1 MNKQDTRKTAPAK
14 APQAFDAT
22 DKPVQSCSG
31 SNRKSGTP
39 VAHQI
44 PKAFQGTGNKLSPKF
59 WMDHVFKKKND
70 RGEESSNYSMRVG
83 FKKKRLS
90 FSLRT
95 SNKDMAARL
104 AAGIYQDL
112 LLLGVDAALA
122 KHCPQEQKEEKVA
135 TIGDYIAAAK
145 VVMDVRPASFAGY
158 AASLRRIA
166 GDILN
171 KKRSRQAKIAAKNAT
186 KEEID
191 NASLEILTPNAVQ
204 AWRLA
209 FVARVGRN
217 PKLARA
223 ARITSN
229 SFLRNAKSLF
239 SPKTIKFLSSLRLP
253 DPVPFTGVEM
263 FPRESMR
270 YHSKIDAGEIMRNAR
285 AELSESRPE
294 VFHVLLLAV
303 ACGLRRGEID
313 SLTWAD
319 INFKERKIH
328 IDFSEHGELKTED
341 SAGAVDMDDTTA
353 QLLQAYRAKMEA
365 KAEDFVIPAYKAGPG
380 DMSREWGNRYR
391 TGATFEKA
399 CAWLRANGVD
409 SNKPIHTLRKEAGS
423 IIATRDGIFAA
434 STFLRHSDIAVTAR
448 YYADKK
454 TKTTI
459 DMASLLALPEAAATS
474 NVVDLH
480 AKKPVPKQKAR
491 RTA

>member
-1 MNKQDTRKTAPAK
+1 MNKQEAPK
-14 APQAFDAT
+14 AASVKDSEAFSHSEQT
-22 DKPVQSCSG
+22 G
-31 SNRKSGTP
+31 SNTHTRQQKSGTP

-59 WMDHVFKKKND
+59 WLDHVFKKKND

-95 SNKDMAARL
+95 TNKDMAARL

-112 LLLGVDAALA
+112 LLLGVDATLA
-122 KHCPQEQKEEKVA
+122 KHSPQDQREEKVA
-135 TIGDYIAAAK
+135 TIGEYIAAAK
-145 VVMDVRPASFAGY
+145 AVMDVRPASFAAY

-171 KKRSRQAKIAAKNAT
+171 KKRARRARIAAKNAT
-186 KEEID
+186 KAEID
-191 NASLEILTPNAVQ
+191 KASLAVLTPTAVQ

-209 FVARVGRN
+209 FVARAGRN
-217 PKLARA
+217 AKLARA
-223 ARITSN
+223 ARISSN
-229 SFLRNAKSLF
+229 SFVRNAKSLF
-239 SPKTIKFLSSLRLP
+239 SPKVVKFLTTLRLP
-253 DPVPFTGVEM
+253 EPVPFAGVEM
-263 FPRESMR
+263 FARESMR
-270 YHSKIDAGEIMRNAR
+270 YHSKIDAGELMRQAR
-285 AELSESRPE
+285 AELAESKPE
-294 VFHVLLLAV
+294 IFHVLLLAV
-303 ACGLRRGEID
+303 GCGLRRGEID

-319 INFKERKIH
+319 INFKDRQIH
-328 IDFSEHGELKTED
+328 IDFSEYGELKTED
-341 SAGAVDMDDTTA
+341 SRGVVDMDGTTA
-353 QLLQAYRAKMEA
+353 QLLQGYRAKMEA
-365 KAEDFVIPAYKAGPG
+365 KGEDFVIPALKAAAGEK
-380 DMSREWGNRYR
+380 SREWGLRYR

-423 IIATRDGIFAA
+423 LIATRDGIFAA

-459 DMASLLALPEAAATS
+459 DMASLLALPATEDAGK
-474 NVVDLH
+474 VVELH
-480 AKKPVPKQKAR
+480 AEKPAAKPKAR
-491 RTA
+491 KTA